1 MPKSSS
7 LLFASG
13 FMGISVLAM
22 NPYSPLASIT
32 EQRTPFQE
40 PSGLVISS
48 TS

>member
-13 FMGISVLAM
+13 FMGILVLAM

-32 EQRTPFQE
+32 EQRTPLQE